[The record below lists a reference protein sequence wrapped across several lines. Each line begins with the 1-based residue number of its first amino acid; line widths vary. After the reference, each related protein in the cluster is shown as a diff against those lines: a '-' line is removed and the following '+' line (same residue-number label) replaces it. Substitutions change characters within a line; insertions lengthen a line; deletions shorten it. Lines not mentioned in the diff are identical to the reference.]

1 MAIPPQTPPQPPSWS
16 RSVTETVRGSHQFT
30 VRGFSLAKGM
40 GPGRYLASDIF
51 AVGGYHWAVYL
62 YPDGKNPEDNANY
75 VSVFVALASDGADV
89 RALFELTLL
98 DQSGRARHKVH
109 SHFDRALQAG
119 PYTLK
124 YRGSMWGYK
133 RFYRRSLLE
142 TSDFLKN
149 DCLVMNC
156 TVGVVKNRIETPKNI
171 QIHVP
176 PSDMGRCFKELLS
189 LGIGCDIT
197 FEVGDEKV
205 RAHKWI
211 LAARSPVFKAQFF
224 GPIGKPDLRRVV
236 VEDVEPVVFKAMVN
250 FIYADEL
257 PSIHE
262 LAGSVLMW
270 TSTVVVQHLLAA
282 ADRYGLDRLRI
293 LCEAKL
299 CDELTPETVATTL
312 ALAEQH
318 HCAELKSSC
327 LKFAAVREN
336 LGAVMETEGFNYL
349 EETCPSL
356 LSDLL
361 ATVAVVDDDPA
372 SVNRKRGVC
381 GNEGAAPVESVEA
394 SERRTR
400 RRV

>member
-1 MAIPPQTPPQPPSWS
+1 
-16 RSVTETVRGSHQFT
+16 
-30 VRGFSLAKGM
+30 
-40 GPGRYLASDIF
+40 
-51 AVGGYHWAVYL
+51 
-62 YPDGKNPEDNANY
+62 
-75 VSVFVALASDGADV
+75 
-89 RALFELTLL
+89 
-98 DQSGRARHKVH
+98 
-109 SHFDRALQAG
+109 
-119 PYTLK
+119 
-124 YRGSMWGYK
+124 MWGYK

-171 QIHVP
+171 QVHVP

-262 LAGSVLMW
+262 LAGSVSMS

-381 GNEGAAPVESVEA
+381 GNEGMAPVESVEA
-394 SERRTR
+394 SERHTR

>member
-1 MAIPPQTPPQPPSWS
+1 MAPPPSWS
-16 RSVTETVRGSHQFT
+16 RSVTEIVRGSHQYT
-30 VRGFSLAKGM
+30 VKGFSLAKGM
-40 GPGRYLASDIF
+40 GPGRYLASDTF

-75 VSVFVALASDGADV
+75 VSVFVALASNSADV

-98 DQSGRARHKVH
+98 DQSGRGRHKVH
-109 SHFDRALQAG
+109 SHFDRSLQAG

-133 RFYRRSLLE
+133 RFYRRSILE

-176 PSDMGRCFKELLS
+176 PSDMGHCFKELLR

-197 FEVGDEKV
+197 FEVGDEEV
-205 RAHKWI
+205 QAHKWI

-224 GPIGKPDLRRVV
+224 GPIGNPNLHRVV

-262 LAGSVLMW
+262 LAGSVSMG

-282 ADRYGLDRLRI
+282 ADRYGLERLRL

-299 CDELTPETVATTL
+299 CDELTAETVATTL

-318 HCAELKSSC
+318 HCAELKSAC

-336 LGAVMETEGFNYL
+336 LGAVMDTEGFNYL

-361 ATVAVVDDDPA
+361 ATVAVVDDDPS
-372 SVNRKRGVC
+372 SVNRKRGVD
-381 GNEGAAPVESVEA
+381 GNEDANPVESVEA
-394 SERRTR
+394 GERRTR